1 MPVNLSIKNV
11 PDELAERLR
20 ARAAANRR
28 SLQSELMAIL
38 EQVSCLPAGLP
49 SNAAS
54 APLQPLPRETG
65 RPRISLEEVARRMR
79 ELIPEGTPS
88 SVDMIREM
96 RDGRFGAPE

>member
-11 PDELAERLR
+11 PDELADRLR

-28 SLQSELMAIL
+28 SLQSELMAML
-38 EQVSCLPAGLP
+38 ELMSDLPTALP
-49 SNAAS
+49 SNSGS
-54 APLQPLPRETG
+54 APLQPLPREPG

-96 RDGRFGAPE
+96 RDGRFGASE